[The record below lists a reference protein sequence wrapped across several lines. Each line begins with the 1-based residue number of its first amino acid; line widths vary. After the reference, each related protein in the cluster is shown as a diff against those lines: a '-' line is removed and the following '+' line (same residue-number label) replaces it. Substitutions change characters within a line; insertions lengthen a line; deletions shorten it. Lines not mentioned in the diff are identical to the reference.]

1 VPSIEAYWH
10 PQRSQ
15 LGRFV
20 PVRSRNRLT
29 ALERPRLGGKG
40 TLVRHVGATGKGCAS
55 LPTKSRSNNV
65 KAQDANYANDA
76 ADRRKHQRRSGL
88 AVVRSEHPTPERDC
102 RDKPEKS
109 AAPHCVR
116 SLTLFGSSANRDNH
130 VRYWGVFGQSA
141 VTSGDGYKALRHLI
155 ATHQPGPTTSPL
167 RACPNLAAAA
177 QIGGWFP

>member
-1 VPSIEAYWH
+1 MSVMW
-10 PQRSQ
+10 
-15 LGRFV
+15 
-20 PVRSRNRLT
+20 VRR
-29 ALERPRLGGKG
+29 AK
-40 TLVRHVGATGKGCAS
+40 AAAS

-130 VRYWGVFGQSA
+130 VRYWGERGPAACGSDSLSISHRLCCRYDTDPARFDTSLHALCSNFGWSE
-141 VTSGDGYKALRHLI
+141 SGDRGCGCCIPHLDN
-155 ATHQPGPTTSPL
+155 PL
-167 RACPNLAAAA
+167 FRSGVP
-177 QIGGWFP
+177 